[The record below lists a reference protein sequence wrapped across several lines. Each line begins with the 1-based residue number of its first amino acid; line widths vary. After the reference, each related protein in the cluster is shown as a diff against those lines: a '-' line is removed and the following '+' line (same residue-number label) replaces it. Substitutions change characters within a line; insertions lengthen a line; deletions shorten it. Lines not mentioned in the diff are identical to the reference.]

1 MKPIRLLTLLGLAA
15 ALGVHSAAAQ
25 TYEHLLGPASATVTA
40 SQHCRPIP
48 GTNDRAC
55 EYVRRPVAP
64 PVAEDPVYAPALV
77 RQRPPDYGTPRMP
90 VVVPYHPGMQIVGRH
105 PQHAGLCVC
114 VDRYGRRV
122 LAPCPPQR
130 GYAGYNQPRPYQQQ
144 YQPLPRVPQVY
155 GFRDARIVSGVQTM
169 PYNQNP
175 YGNYRAPF
183 VYNRGG
189 YFIPPR

>member
-1 MKPIRLLTLLGLAA
+1 MKSIRTPLASLCLVAGLGFSNVLAGEVNLSGKNIA
-15 ALGVHSAAAQ
+15 EVESIVRDALGISDEPPPARRRHVQQYTH
-25 TYEHLLGPASATVTA
+25 GPAYP
-40 SQHCRPIP
+40 Q
-48 GTNDRAC
+48 
-55 EYVRRPVAP
+55 
-64 PVAEDPVYAPALV
+64 
-77 RQRPPDYGTPRMP
+77 
-90 VVVPYHPGMQIVGRH
+90 VVPYHPGMQIVGRH

-189 YFIPPR
+189 DFIPPR